1 MLAETAYGKSSVR
14 LVKVSRHGDRHDLKD
29 LTVSIRFEGEYD
41 QSYTDGDNREV
52 LPTDTMKNT
61 VYALAASHAV
71 GEPEVFGRLLAEH
84 FLERNPRLRRVRID
98 LAEQAWARIAVG
110 AREHGQAF
118 VRQSAE
124 TRSATVQG
132 QGDRITIGAGVKDLV
147 ILKSSRSGFAGF
159 LRDAYTTLPE
169 VADRILATALTATWH
184 YRTSD
189 LDFNL
194 TWRAVRNTLLEAFAE
209 HDSRSVQHTLH
220 AMGRAVVDNI
230 DAVTAIRLVMP
241 NKHHLP
247 VDLAELGL
255 QNRHEIFVPTDEPY
269 GLIEATVMR

>member
-41 QSYTDGDNREV
+41 QSYTEGDNREV

-61 VYALAASHAV
+61 VYALAATNSV
-71 GEPEVFGRLLAEH
+71 GEPEVFGRVLAEH

-98 LAEQAWARIAVG
+98 LTEQAWGRITVG
-110 AREHGQAF
+110 AREHGQAV

-124 TRSATVQG
+124 ARSATVQG

-147 ILKSSRSGFAGF
+147 ILKSSRSGFTGF
-159 LRDAYTTLPE
+159 LRDSYTTLPD

-194 TWRAVRNTLLEAFAE
+194 TWRAVRNTLLEAFGE

-220 AMGRAVVDNI
+220 AMGRAVVDNV

-247 VDLAELGL
+247 VDLTPLGL
-255 QNRHEIFVPTDEPY
+255 QNRNEIFVPTDEPY

>member
-61 VYALAASHAV
+61 VYALAATNSV
-71 GEPEVFGRLLAEH
+71 GEPEAFGRVLAEH

-98 LAEQAWARIAVG
+98 LTEQAWGRIAVG

-124 TRSATVQG
+124 ARSASVQG

-147 ILKSSRSGFAGF
+147 ILKSSRSGFTGF
-159 LRDAYTTLPE
+159 RRDAYTTLPD

-194 TWRAVRNTLLEAFAE
+194 TWRAVRNTLLEAFGE

-220 AMGRAVVDNI
+220 AMGRAVVDNV

-247 VDLAELGL
+247 VDLTPLGL
-255 QNRHEIFVPTDEPY
+255 QNRNEIFVPTDEPY

>member
-61 VYALAASHAV
+61 VYALAASHSV
-71 GEPEVFGRLLAEH
+71 GEPEAFGRVLAEH

-98 LAEQAWARIAVG
+98 LTEQAWGRLAVG

-147 ILKSSRSGFAGF
+147 ILKSSRSGFTGF
-159 LRDAYTTLPE
+159 LRDAYTTLPD

-194 TWRAVRNTLLEAFAE
+194 TWRAVRNTLLEAFGE

-220 AMGRAVVDNI
+220 AMGRAVVDNV

-247 VDLAELGL
+247 VDLTPLGL
-255 QNRHEIFVPTDEPY
+255 QNRNEIFVPTDEPY

>member
-61 VYALAASHAV
+61 VYALAATNSV
-71 GEPEVFGRLLAEH
+71 GEPEAFGRVLAEH

-98 LAEQAWARIAVG
+98 LTEQAWGRIAVG

-147 ILKSSRSGFAGF
+147 ILKSSRSGFTGF
-159 LRDAYTTLPE
+159 LRDAYTTLPD

-194 TWRAVRNTLLEAFAE
+194 TWRAVRSTLLEAFGE

-220 AMGRAVVDNI
+220 AMGRAVVDNV

-247 VDLAELGL
+247 VDLTPLGL
-255 QNRHEIFVPTDEPY
+255 PNRNEIFVPTDEPY

>member
-61 VYALAASHAV
+61 VYALAASNSV
-71 GEPEVFGRLLAEH
+71 GEPEVFGRVLAEH
-84 FLERNPRLRRVRID
+84 FLERNPQLRRVRID
-98 LAEQAWARIAVG
+98 LTEQAWGRIAVG

-124 TRSATVQG
+124 ARSATVQG

-147 ILKSSRSGFAGF
+147 ILKSSRSGFTGF
-159 LRDAYTTLPE
+159 LRDAYTTLPDA
-169 VADRILATALTATWH
+169 ADRILATALTATWH

-194 TWRAVRNTLLEAFAE
+194 TWRAVRNTLLEAFGE

-247 VDLAELGL
+247 VDLTPLGL
-255 QNRHEIFVPTDEPY
+255 QNRNEIFVPTDEPY

>member
-61 VYALAASHAV
+61 VYALAATNSV
-71 GEPEVFGRLLAEH
+71 GEPEAFGRVLAEH

-98 LAEQAWARIAVG
+98 LTEQAWGRIAVG

-124 TRSATVQG
+124 ARSATVQG

-147 ILKSSRSGFAGF
+147 ILKSSRSGFTGF
-159 LRDAYTTLPE
+159 LRDAYTTLPD

-194 TWRAVRNTLLEAFAE
+194 TWRAVRNTLLEAFGE

-220 AMGRAVVDNI
+220 AMGRAVVDNV

-247 VDLAELGL
+247 VDLTPLGL
-255 QNRHEIFVPTDEPY
+255 QNRNEIFVPTEEPY

>member
-61 VYALAASHAV
+61 VYALAATNSV
-71 GEPEVFGRLLAEH
+71 GEPEAFGRVLAEH

-98 LAEQAWARIAVG
+98 LTEQAWGRITIG

-124 TRSATVQG
+124 ARSATVQG

-159 LRDAYTTLPE
+159 LRDAYTTLPD

-194 TWRAVRNTLLEAFAE
+194 TWRAVRNTLLEVFGE

-220 AMGRAVVDNI
+220 AMGRAVVDNV

-247 VDLAELGL
+247 VDLTPLGL
-255 QNRHEIFVPTDEPY
+255 QNRNEIFVPTDEPY

>member
-61 VYALAASHAV
+61 VYALAASNSV
-71 GEPEVFGRLLAEH
+71 GEPEVFGRVLAEH

-98 LAEQAWARIAVG
+98 LTEQAWGRIAVG

-124 TRSATVQG
+124 ARSATVQG
-132 QGDRITIGAGVKDLV
+132 QGDRITIGAGVRDLV

-159 LRDAYTTLPE
+159 LRDAYTTLPD

-194 TWRAVRNTLLEAFAE
+194 TWRAVRNTLLEAFGE

-220 AMGRAVVDNI
+220 AMGRAVVDNV

-247 VDLAELGL
+247 VDLTPLGL
-255 QNRHEIFVPTDEPY
+255 QNRNEIFVPTDEPY